1 MLLRSENA
9 RKNTNLI
16 DLLEINKAQ
25 ATDIVGRYLKSV
37 DDIHSFLDFYFE
49 TLEREN
55 IVGTTYEKLRRVCK
69 RAEIEFKKR
78 FEDKEIFLEWLCNK
92 YKNQACFRVFQGD
105 FKYSY
110 FANYGSNQK
119 IKMNQESIDSLIC
132 INAFKQITYKDGDL
146 IANGEFK
153 EALVDFMFKNQDRIG
168 RDLEYSL
175 PVREIERVLT
185 LDEMR
190 ELEKAEEKRLFNE
203 NKSRF
208 EKILKSKIA
217 FKRIS

>member
-1 MLLRSENA
+1 MQEKIQILM
-9 RKNTNLI
+9 

-37 DDIHSFLDFYFE
+37 KDIHAFLDFYFE

-132 INAFKQITYKDGDL
+132 INAFKQITYKDGNL

>member
-1 MLLRSENA
+1 MQE
-9 RKNTNLI
+9 KIQILI

-25 ATDIVGRYLKSV
+25 ATDIVGRYLQDAK
-37 DDIHSFLDFYFE
+37 DIHAFLDFYFE

-69 RAEIEFKKR
+69 RAQIEFKKR

>member
-1 MLLRSENA
+1 MQE
-9 RKNTNLI
+9 KIQILI

-153 EALVDFMFKNQDRIG
+153 EALVEFMFKNQDRIG

>member
-1 MLLRSENA
+1 MQEKIQILM
-9 RKNTNLI
+9 

-37 DDIHSFLDFYFE
+37 KDIHAFLDFYFE

-55 IVGTTYEKLRRVCK
+55 IVGTSYEKLRRVCK

-119 IKMNQESIDSLIC
+119 IKINQESIDSLIC
-132 INAFKQITYKDGDL
+132 INTFKQITYKDGDL

-168 RDLEYSL
+168 RYLEHSL

-208 EKILKSKIA
+208 EKILKSKMA
-217 FKRIS
+217 FKYIS

>member
-1 MLLRSENA
+1 MQEKIQILM
-9 RKNTNLI
+9 

-37 DDIHSFLDFYFE
+37 KDIHAFLDFYFE

-119 IKMNQESIDSLIC
+119 IKINQESIDSLIC
-132 INAFKQITYKDGDL
+132 INTFKQITYKDGNL

-208 EKILKSKIA
+208 EKIIKSKMA
-217 FKRIS
+217 FKNIS

>member
-1 MLLRSENA
+1 MQE
-9 RKNTNLI
+9 KIQILI
-16 DLLEINKAQ
+16 DLLEINKVQ

>member
-1 MLLRSENA
+1 MQEKIQILM
-9 RKNTNLI
+9 
-16 DLLEINKAQ
+16 DLFEINKAQ

-37 DDIHSFLDFYFE
+37 KDIHSFLDFYFE

-105 FKYSY
+105 FKYSC

-132 INAFKQITYKDGDL
+132 INSFKQITYKDGDL

-175 PVREIERVLT
+175 PVREIEKVLT

-208 EKILKSKIA
+208 EKILKRKMA
-217 FKRIS
+217 FKNIS

>member
-1 MLLRSENA
+1 MQEKIQILM
-9 RKNTNLI
+9 

-25 ATDIVGRYLKSV
+25 ATDIVGRYLQDAK
-37 DDIHSFLDFYFE
+37 DIHAFLDFYFE

-69 RAEIEFKKR
+69 RAEIKFKKR

>member
-1 MLLRSENA
+1 MQEKIQILM
-9 RKNTNLI
+9 

-37 DDIHSFLDFYFE
+37 KDIHAFLDFYFE
-49 TLEREN
+49 TLEKEN
-55 IVGTTYEKLRRVCK
+55 IIGTTYEKLRMVCK
-69 RAEIEFKKR
+69 KAEIEFKKR
-78 FEDKEIFLEWLCNK
+78 FEDKEIFLEWLKNK
-92 YKNQACFRVFQGD
+92 YKNQACFRLHEGD
-105 FKYSY
+105 FEYSY
-110 FANYGSNQK
+110 FASCGSNQK
-119 IKMNQESIDSLIC
+119 IKINQESIDSLIC
-132 INAFKQITYKDGDL
+132 INTFKQITYKDGDL

-168 RDLEYSL
+168 RDLEHSL

-208 EKILKSKIA
+208 EKILKSKKA
-217 FKRIS
+217 FKKIS

>member
-1 MLLRSENA
+1 MQEKIQILM
-9 RKNTNLI
+9 
-16 DLLEINKAQ
+16 DLLEINKVQ

-37 DDIHSFLDFYFE
+37 KDIHAFLDFYFE

-78 FEDKEIFLEWLCNK
+78 FKDKEVFLEWLCNK

-119 IKMNQESIDSLIC
+119 IKINQESIDSLIC
-132 INAFKQITYKDGDL
+132 INAFKQITYKDGNL

-168 RDLEYSL
+168 RDLEHSF

-208 EKILKSKIA
+208 EKILKSKMA
-217 FKRIS
+217 FKNIS

>member
-1 MLLRSENA
+1 MQE
-9 RKNTNLI
+9 KIQILI

-132 INAFKQITYKDGDL
+132 INAFKQITYKDGNL

-168 RDLEYSL
+168 RDLEHSL

>member
-1 MLLRSENA
+1 
-9 RKNTNLI
+9 
-16 DLLEINKAQ
+16 
-25 ATDIVGRYLKSV
+25 
-37 DDIHSFLDFYFE
+37 
-49 TLEREN
+49 
-55 IVGTTYEKLRRVCK
+55 
-69 RAEIEFKKR
+69 
-78 FEDKEIFLEWLCNK
+78 EDKEIFLEWLCNK

-119 IKMNQESIDSLIC
+119 IKINQESIDSLIC
-132 INAFKQITYKDGDL
+132 INTFKQITYKDGDL

-168 RDLEYSL
+168 RDLEHSL

>member
-1 MLLRSENA
+1 M
-9 RKNTNLI
+9 

-37 DDIHSFLDFYFE
+37 KDIHSFLDFYFE

>member
-1 MLLRSENA
+1 MQEKIQILM
-9 RKNTNLI
+9 

-37 DDIHSFLDFYFE
+37 KDIHAFLDFYFE

-55 IVGTTYEKLRRVCK
+55 IVGTSYEKLRRVCK
-69 RAEIEFKKR
+69 RAQIEFKKR
-78 FEDKEIFLEWLCNK
+78 FEDKEIFLEWLCSK

-110 FANYGSNQK
+110 FVNYGSNQK
-119 IKMNQESIDSLIC
+119 IKINQESIDSLIC

-168 RDLEYSL
+168 RDLEHSL

-185 LDEMR
+185 LDKMR

>member
-1 MLLRSENA
+1 MQEKIQILM
-9 RKNTNLI
+9 

-25 ATDIVGRYLKSV
+25 ATDIVGRYLQDAK
-37 DDIHSFLDFYFE
+37 DIHAFLDFYFE

-69 RAEIEFKKR
+69 RAQIEFKKR

>member
-1 MLLRSENA
+1 MQEKIQILM
-9 RKNTNLI
+9 

-37 DDIHSFLDFYFE
+37 KDIHAFLDFYFE

-146 IANGEFK
+146 IANREFK

-175 PVREIERVLT
+175 PVLEIERVLT

-190 ELEKAEEKRLFNE
+190 ELKKAEEKRLFNE

>member
-1 MLLRSENA
+1 MQEKIQILM
-9 RKNTNLI
+9 

-37 DDIHSFLDFYFE
+37 KDIHAFLDFYFE

-119 IKMNQESIDSLIC
+119 IKINQESIDSLIC
-132 INAFKQITYKDGDL
+132 INTFKQITYKDGDL

-168 RDLEYSL
+168 RYLEHSL

-208 EKILKSKIA
+208 EKILKSKMA
-217 FKRIS
+217 FKNIS

>member
-1 MLLRSENA
+1 MQEKIQILM
-9 RKNTNLI
+9 

-37 DDIHSFLDFYFE
+37 KDIHAFLDFYFE

-119 IKMNQESIDSLIC
+119 IKINQESIDSLIC
-132 INAFKQITYKDGDL
+132 INTFKQITYKDGDL
-146 IANGEFK
+146 IANREFK

-175 PVREIERVLT
+175 PVLEIERVLT

>member
-1 MLLRSENA
+1 MQE
-9 RKNTNLI
+9 KIQILI

-25 ATDIVGRYLKSV
+25 ATDIVGRYLKNAK
-37 DDIHSFLDFYFE
+37 DIHSFLDFYFE
-49 TLEREN
+49 TLEKEN
-55 IVGTTYEKLRRVCK
+55 IIGTTYEKLRMVCK
-69 RAEIEFKKR
+69 KAEIEFKKR

-92 YKNQACFRVFQGD
+92 YKNQACFRVFKGD

-119 IKMNQESIDSLIC
+119 IKINQESIDSLIC
-132 INAFKQITYKDGDL
+132 INTFKQISYK
-146 IANGEFK
+146 NGEPLENNEFK
-153 EALVDFMFKNQDRIG
+153 EALLEFIFKNQDRIG
-168 RDLEYSL
+168 KNLNIPLSVKKIEKVLSLEEKK
-175 PVREIERVLT
+175 EIENI
-185 LDEMR
+185 
-190 ELEKAEEKRLFNE
+190 EETKLFNE

>member
-1 MLLRSENA
+1 M
-9 RKNTNLI
+9 

-37 DDIHSFLDFYFE
+37 KDIHAFLDFYFE

-55 IVGTTYEKLRRVCK
+55 IVGTSYEKLRRVCK

-132 INAFKQITYKDGDL
+132 INTFKQITYKDGDL

-153 EALVDFMFKNQDRIG
+153 EALVEFMFKNQDRIG

>member
-1 MLLRSENA
+1 HA
-9 RKNTNLI
+9 
-16 DLLEINKAQ
+16 
-25 ATDIVGRYLKSV
+25 
-37 DDIHSFLDFYFE
+37 FLDFYFE

>member
-1 MLLRSENA
+1 MQEKIQILM
-9 RKNTNLI
+9 

-37 DDIHSFLDFYFE
+37 KDIHAFLDFYFE

-146 IANGEFK
+146 IANREFK

-175 PVREIERVLT
+175 PVLEIERVLT

-217 FKRIS
+217 FKLIS

>member
-1 MLLRSENA
+1 MQEKIQILM
-9 RKNTNLI
+9 

-37 DDIHSFLDFYFE
+37 KDIHTFLDFYFE

-55 IVGTTYEKLRRVCK
+55 IVGTSYEKLRRVCK
-69 RAEIEFKKR
+69 RAQIEFKKR
-78 FEDKEIFLEWLCNK
+78 FEDKEIFLEWLCSK

-119 IKMNQESIDSLIC
+119 IKINQESIDSLIC

-168 RDLEYSL
+168 RDLEHSL

-185 LDEMR
+185 LDKMR

>member
-1 MLLRSENA
+1 MQEKIQILM
-9 RKNTNLI
+9 

-37 DDIHSFLDFYFE
+37 KDIHAFLDFYFE
-49 TLEREN
+49 SLEREN
-55 IVGTTYEKLRRVCK
+55 IVGTSYEKLRRVCK
-69 RAEIEFKKR
+69 RAQIEFKKR

-92 YKNQACFRVFQGD
+92 YKNQACFRVFKGD

-119 IKMNQESIDSLIC
+119 IKINQESIDSLIC
-132 INAFKQITYKDGDL
+132 INTFKQISYK
-146 IANGEFK
+146 NGEPLENNEFK
-153 EALVDFMFKNQDRIG
+153 EALLEFIFKNQDRIG
-168 RDLEYSL
+168 KNLNIPLSVKKIEKVLSLEEK
-175 PVREIERVLT
+175 REIENI
-185 LDEMR
+185 
-190 ELEKAEEKRLFNE
+190 EETKLFNE

>member
-1 MLLRSENA
+1 MQEKIQILM
-9 RKNTNLI
+9 

-37 DDIHSFLDFYFE
+37 KDIHAFLDFYFE

>member
-1 MLLRSENA
+1 MQE
-9 RKNTNLI
+9 KIQILI

-37 DDIHSFLDFYFE
+37 KDIHAFLDFYFE

-208 EKILKSKIA
+208 EKILKSKMA
-217 FKRIS
+217 FKNIS

>member
-1 MLLRSENA
+1 MQE
-9 RKNTNLI
+9 KIQILI

-217 FKRIS
+217 FKNIS

>member
-1 MLLRSENA
+1 MQEKIQILM
-9 RKNTNLI
+9 

>member
-1 MLLRSENA
+1 MQEKIQILM
-9 RKNTNLI
+9 

-69 RAEIEFKKR
+69 RAQIEFKKR

-208 EKILKSKIA
+208 EKILKSKMA
-217 FKRIS
+217 FKNIS

>member
-1 MLLRSENA
+1 
-9 RKNTNLI
+9 
-16 DLLEINKAQ
+16 
-25 ATDIVGRYLKSV
+25 
-37 DDIHSFLDFYFE
+37 
-49 TLEREN
+49 
-55 IVGTTYEKLRRVCK
+55 
-69 RAEIEFKKR
+69 
-78 FEDKEIFLEWLCNK
+78 
-92 YKNQACFRVFQGD
+92 
-105 FKYSY
+105 
-110 FANYGSNQK
+110 
-119 IKMNQESIDSLIC
+119 MNQESIDSLIC

-190 ELEKAEEKRLFNE
+190 ELEKAEEKGYLMRIRADL
-203 NKSRF
+203 K
-208 EKILKSKIA
+208 KILKSKIA

>member
-1 MLLRSENA
+1 MQEKIQILM
-9 RKNTNLI
+9 

-25 ATDIVGRYLKSV
+25 ATDIVGRYLKSAKN
-37 DDIHSFLDFYFE
+37 IHAFLDFYFE

-119 IKMNQESIDSLIC
+119 IKINQESIDSLIC
-132 INAFKQITYKDGDL
+132 INTFKQITYKDGDL

-168 RDLEYSL
+168 RDLDHSL

>member
-1 MLLRSENA
+1 MQEKIQILM
-9 RKNTNLI
+9 

-37 DDIHSFLDFYFE
+37 KDIHAFLDFYFE

-55 IVGTTYEKLRRVCK
+55 IVGTSYEKLRRVCK
-69 RAEIEFKKR
+69 RAQIEFKKR
-78 FEDKEIFLEWLCNK
+78 FEDKEIFLEWLCSK

-119 IKMNQESIDSLIC
+119 IKINQESIDSLIC

-168 RDLEYSL
+168 RDLEHSL

-185 LDEMR
+185 LDKMR